1 MTWTKENSFD
11 RSTGAQF
18 PPSWPNEMLVK
29 ILSTNR
35 FCTFD
40 NLNENVKVCEIGS
53 FSGSNLRF
61 FLDKNF
67 VTYGVE
73 INQEMVEL
81 GVQNLVR
88 LGYIPPTIVIGDNT
102 NIPHPDAFFDLLVS
116 INTLHYSWENESNL
130 AIKEFARV
138 VKPGGYAVIETAGQK
153 HFAVKG
159 ALRHGLLNYEW
170 KSGGFRQSTKFG
182 FFDSIEHYR
191 NELLKEFSN
200 VEICTRIEN
209 YPDVE
214 LEFMLAIC
222 KK

>member
-40 NLNENVKVCEIGS
+40 NLSESVKVCEIGS

-61 FLDKNF
+61 FLDKKF
-67 VTYGVE
+67 VVYGVE
-73 INQEMVEL
+73 INPEMVEL

-88 LGYIPPTIVIGDNT
+88 LGYVPPPIVIGDNT
-102 NIPHPDAFFDLLVS
+102 NIPYPDAFFDLLVS
-116 INTLHYSWENESNL
+116 INTLHYSSENESNL

-138 VKPGGYAVIETAGQK
+138 IKPGGHAVIETAGQK
-153 HFAVKG
+153 HFAVKS

-170 KSGGFRQSTKFG
+170 KAGGFRQSTKFG
-182 FFDSIEHYR
+182 FFDSIEHFR
-191 NELLKEFSN
+191 EELLN
-200 VEICTRIEN
+200 VFAKVEVCTRIEN
-209 YPDVE
+209 FPEIE
-214 LEFMLAIC
+214 LEFMVAIC